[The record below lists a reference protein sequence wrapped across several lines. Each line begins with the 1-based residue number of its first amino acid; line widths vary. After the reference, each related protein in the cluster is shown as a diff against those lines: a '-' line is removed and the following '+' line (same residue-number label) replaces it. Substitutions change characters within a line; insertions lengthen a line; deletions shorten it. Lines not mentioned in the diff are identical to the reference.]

1 MKANNNYLSRF
12 SGALTII
19 VTVSTIILFFIGAS
33 ERVLI
38 INVFFSMAML
48 IMNLSILIRNLTELI
63 LKFFELNNIVH
74 INQEFDNLIS
84 STENNPKAEKTDNE

>member
-19 VTVSTIILFFIGAS
+19 ATVSTIILFFIGAS

-63 LKFFELNNIVH
+63 LKFFELKNIVH